1 MPGSLCVPA
10 APVNNVQIAD
20 FILIFVFKSGVKPL
34 VSCCFVKEGNER
46 FTCKNISAALPDPCG
61 LHCVDRHRIGAETV
75 AAVKSL
81 NPFEVVASI
90 VASASI
96 NPPLCRLSNECLT
109 GNIRK
114 TEACPEHFHV
124 IGHTHDSITE
134 KRVNGLE
141 EYILKHSAE

>member
-1 MPGSLCVPA
+1 MPCFLSVPA
-10 APVNNVQIAD
+10 APVNNLHVADGILFIA
-20 FILIFVFKSGVKPL
+20 FKSGVKPL
-34 VSCCFVKEGNER
+34 VSCCFIKEGNER
-46 FTCKNISAALPDPCG
+46 STCKPISAALPDLCS
-61 LHCVDRHRIGAETV
+61 LHGVDCHRIRAETV

-81 NPFEVVASI
+81 NPFEVVASF
-90 VASASI
+90 VGSASV

-114 TEACPEHFHV
+114 TEACPEYAHV

-141 EYILKHSAE
+141 EDILKHSAE